1 MLHSKKTVASQQHSN
16 ISMLPAN
23 QPSIQLQFLFTMT
36 APITPCLSPLQIT
49 RGSGE
54 RLHHLSY
61 LVYISVGDCRSAD
74 QLVLLLEKLSQ
85 LKVESC
91 LDALDGFFVL
101 WPLATAFHV
110 AYDWMQ
116 RDNRRPVRLMQK

>member
-1 MLHSKKTVASQQHSN
+1 MF
-16 ISMLPAN
+16 PAN
-23 QPSIQLQFLFTMT
+23 KPSIQIQFLFTMT
-36 APITPCLSPLQIT
+36 ASITPHLSPLQIPHV
-49 RGSGE
+49 SE
-54 RLHHLSY
+54 QSLHCLPY

-85 LKVESC
+85 LEVESC

-110 AYDWMQ
+110 AYHWMQ
-116 RDNRRPVRLMQK
+116 RENRRPVRLM